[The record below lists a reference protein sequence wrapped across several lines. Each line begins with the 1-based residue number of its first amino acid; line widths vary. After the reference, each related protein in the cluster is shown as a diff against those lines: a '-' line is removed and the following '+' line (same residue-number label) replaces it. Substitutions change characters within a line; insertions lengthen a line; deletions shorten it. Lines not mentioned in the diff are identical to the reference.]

1 MQIKINEWNFKLRDM
16 KVLLYW
22 TVIEVG
28 MGQATKK
35 KWMVPRVAKQS
46 QQVSRLDVG
55 SLFKIS
61 NLCYNAG
68 QKVAMLT
75 ARNRKKYVN
84 FPGKR
89 PQTVTVCSV

>member
-1 MQIKINEWNFKLRDM
+1 MNEIKLRDM

-28 MGQATKK
+28 MGQAKPPK

-55 SLFKIS
+55 SLFKFS

-84 FPGKR
+84 FLGKR
-89 PQTVTVCSV
+89 PQTVCSVQLGF